1 MSNILEPLKTSQPS
15 VTLDRHG
22 GIARIQFNRP
32 KVLNAINLDM
42 GREFLRIIESL
53 SFDKQLRAIHI
64 SGAGRAFM
72 AGGDVTA
79 MHAAPESAAA
89 ALIHTLHQAI
99 RLLSQMDAPSVC
111 VVQGAV
117 AGAGLGLMMSCDFVL
132 ADEDTS
138 FGVAYP
144 LIGTSCDCSTS
155 WFLPRLVGLRK
166 ATELALLGDS
176 VDAAEA
182 LRLGLVNRIVSRD
195 VLTDESDAL
204 LQRLAQ
210 GPTVAYGRLR
220 KLMRTALKHNL
231 DEHLDAEAADFMVC
245 ASTQD
250 FREGL
255 IAFMEKRT
263 PRFMGV

>member
-1 MSNILEPLKTSQPS
+1 MNNM
-15 VTLDRHG
+15 VTLERQN

-32 KVLNAINLDM
+32 QVLNAINLDM
-42 GREFLRIIESL
+42 AHEFLHIIETL
-53 SFDKQLRAIHI
+53 AVDRQLRVIHL
-64 SGAGRAFM
+64 SGAGRSFM
-72 AGGDVTA
+72 AGGDVAA
-79 MHAAPESAAA
+79 MQAAPEPAAA
-89 ALIHTLHQAI
+89 VLIRVMHQAI
-99 RLLSQMDAPSVC
+99 RRLSQLDVPSVC
-111 VVQGAV
+111 TVQGAV
-117 AGAGLGLMMSCDFVL
+117 AGAGLGLMMNCDFVL
-132 ADEDTS
+132 ADDQAS

-166 ATELALLGDS
+166 ATELTLLGDR
-176 VDAAEA
+176 VDAVEA
-182 LRLGLVNRIVSRD
+182 QRLGLVNRIVPSD
-195 VLTDESDAL
+195 TLAAETDAL

-220 KLMRTALKHNL
+220 KLLRTALDHNL

-255 IAFMEKRT
+255 RAFVEKRKPKFT
-263 PRFMGV
+263 GE